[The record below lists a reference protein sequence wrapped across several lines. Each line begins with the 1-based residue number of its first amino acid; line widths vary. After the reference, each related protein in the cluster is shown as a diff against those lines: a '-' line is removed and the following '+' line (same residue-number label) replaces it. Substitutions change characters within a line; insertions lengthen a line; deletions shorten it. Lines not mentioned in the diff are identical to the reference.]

1 MKFIMAIS
9 VYVWVVLIGMW
20 QEHVWNKYTALWMLT
35 NKMVFVCVMWGSL
48 KGLQAGV
55 RDVHKGS
62 TTMKAIVY
70 TYANSMKNG
79 KMDDVF
85 V

>member
-1 MKFIMAIS
+1 
-9 VYVWVVLIGMW
+9 
-20 QEHVWNKYTALWMLT
+20 MLT

-55 RDVHKGS
+55 RDVHRGS
-62 TTMKAIVY
+62 TTMKAIVC

-79 KMDDVF
+79 RMDDVF
-85 V
+85 VWQGTENGGRCVVNVRVSSS